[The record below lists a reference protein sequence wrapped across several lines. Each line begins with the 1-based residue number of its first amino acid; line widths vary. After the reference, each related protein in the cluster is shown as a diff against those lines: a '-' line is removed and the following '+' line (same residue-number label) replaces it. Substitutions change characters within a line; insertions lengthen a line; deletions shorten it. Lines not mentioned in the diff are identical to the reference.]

1 MARQVLNYHDVQLYE
16 SDVAL
21 FAGRQWLNDNAV
33 NFYLQY
39 LTQTVASRDVLLMD
53 PAVVSCLQHQC
64 ENEDEYQDLAS
75 GLNLT
80 SRQLCIIPVT
90 DNDSLGGDS
99 SHWSLLLYRD
109 GMFQHFD
116 SSSGHNKH
124 AARRVAEPFEL
135 LLQAA
140 GRYDGDGASRHVEEV
155 QDVPQQQNGY
165 DCGMYV
171 LVLAEYFCRRHAG
184 EMETVSLDDYATPK
198 RVTELRSQMPNL
210 IERLKIAI
218 VQYDSQ
224 LGQVERNMEVSVGAA
239 FKAIASRYVK
249 LTDPLFDLQYV
260 DKMVVSLSEEDKIDV
275 LMLSEMAFTGYVFKS
290 KADVAQVA
298 EVAGQGPT
306 FHWCQRQA
314 RRLHCMV
321 TCGYVE
327 KEGELLYNSML
338 VVSPEGELVC
348 NPRKTFLYETDKSW
362 ATAGNGFCTWHCP
375 WLNKTISFGI
385 CMDIN
390 PDDFKAP
397 FSAYEFGTHVVENK
411 SDLVLFACAWNDF
424 EDHDV
429 EPYRTLSYWAER
441 LSPVITALGTG
452 EYTKPNCHFL
462 CSNRIGSEN
471 GTFFVGASCVL
482 SLKEPAVV
490 AHAGR
495 RSEELLRVEVPD
507 EEIAAGE

>member
-21 FAGRQWLNDNAV
+21 FAGREWLNDNAI

-39 LTQTVASRDVLLMD
+39 LTQTVALCNVLLMD
-53 PAVVSCLQHQC
+53 PAVVSCLLHQC
-64 ENEDEYQDLAS
+64 EDEDEYQDLAA
-75 GLNLT
+75 GLDLT

-90 DNDSLGGDS
+90 DNDALGGDS
-99 SHWSLLLYRD
+99 SHWSLLLYSD
-109 GMFQHFD
+109 GKFQHFD

-124 AARRVAEPFEL
+124 RARRVAESFEL

-140 GRYDGDGASRHVEEV
+140 GKHDGDGATGINTRLVEEV
-155 QDVPQQQNGY
+155 QDAPQQQNGY

-171 LVLAEYFCRRHAG
+171 LVLAEYFCHQHADAQAHREAEGGRRTNCNCFKYH
-184 EMETVSLDDYATPK
+184 
-198 RVTELRSQMPNL
+198 
-210 IERLKIAI
+210 IAI
-218 VQYDSQ
+218 VQYDPQ
-224 LGQVERNMEVSVGAA
+224 LGQVERNMEH
-239 FKAIASRYVK
+239 
-249 LTDPLFDLQYV
+249 V
-260 DKMVVSLSEEDKIDV
+260 DKMVASLCEEDKIDV

-298 EVAGQGPT
+298 EVAGQGKT

-314 RRLHCMV
+314 RRLRCMV

-327 KEGELLYNSML
+327 KESELLYNSML
-338 VVSPEGELVC
+338 VVSPDGELVC

-362 ATAGNGFCTWHCP
+362 ATAGDGFRTWHCP
-375 WLNKTISFGI
+375 WLDKTISFGI

-424 EDHDV
+424 EDHDI
-429 EPYRTLSYWAER
+429 ESYPTLSYWAQR
-441 LSPVITALGTG
+441 LSPVIDALGKG
-452 EYTKPNCHFL
+452 EFAKPNCHFL
-462 CSNRIGSEN
+462 CSNRIGTEN

-495 RSEELLRVEVPD
+495 RTEELLRVEIFD
-507 EEIAAGE
+507 AGEE